1 MSIKYI
7 TEAHSS
13 VYDNG
18 FTTLPNHIHDDP
30 NLSILAKALMWHLL
44 RYATFTGFTHHDS
57 TMRKHLGCGI
67 NKLEQL
73 FSELTKAGY
82 VRYELIRGERGKIV
96 ARKRQFSHSP
106 IFTST
111 IETMGEVKSSK
122 NPCATSI
129 SEHSTSPMVCL
140 AEVNHGEITNTD
152 LTLTNTYFNKPKE
165 NIKRKA
171 ESLPSVAGVGK
182 GELDNGFIL
191 FWEAYPVKKGG
202 KEVARKSFN
211 KALKATS
218 LAHIL
223 RSIEEQAQE
232 RAQKARVG
240 AFVPEW
246 PYPSTWLNQARWDD
260 CTQSQEQ
267 IEKMAPKGKTK
278 DQQRDGA
285 LKTMQSIMEMV
296 NNRVIP
302 QQVA

>member
-1 MSIKYI
+1 MSIKLMTAVWDNQSGNLDVYETAYLSKLADI
-7 TEAHSS
+7 SS
-13 VYDNG
+13 DNG
-18 FTTLPNHIHDDP
+18 TGIWPSIKTLSEKTRISERKIKYMNQTLPDKGYLEVVERTRENGSQTS
-30 NLSILAKALMWHLL
+30 NEYRLNA
-44 RYATFTGFTHHDS
+44 
-57 TMRKHLGCGI
+57 
-67 NKLEQL
+67 NKLYAEAGMPLLCSDETPPVYQTPPHAHRAPPHAHDAPPPCTPCTPYKQ
-73 FSELTKAGY
+73 ELKQVLKQDLKKHTK
-82 VRYELIRGERGKIV
+82 K
-96 ARKRQFSHSP
+96 K
-106 IFTST
+106 TKT
-111 IETMGEVKSSK
+111 
-122 NPCATSI
+122 
-129 SEHSTSPMVCL
+129 
-140 AEVNHGEITNTD
+140 
-152 LTLTNTYFNKPKE
+152 
-165 NIKRKA
+165 